1 MRTLVETVDGYAD
14 VEVYISTAGCLCLSN
29 EDKEKPFFIP
39 IEIDEAVSMAEYIIK
54 ISNEYRASKIQF

>member
-14 VEVYISTAGCLCLSN
+14 VEVYISPAGFLCLSN
-29 EDKEKPFFIP
+29 EDKENPFFIP
-39 IEIDEAVSMAEYIIK
+39 IEIPEAVIMAEYIIK